1 MPEEQTQAALKNP
14 LYSDI
19 VRGTGDLTPMGADVA
34 QVVWSGCSALAHGDA
49 FGTLSILD
57 GRSWPK
63 GGVATIR
70 VTGSISSLFWC
81 TVTGSQNQSTQFGD
95 LSCGYEGGGESQMSL
110 SSRAGE

>member
-1 MPEEQTQAALKNP
+1 MPEEQIQAALKNP

-34 QVVWSGCSALAHGDA
+34 QVVRSGCSALAHGDA

-63 GGVATIR
+63 PAAWPPSVSPAPSAACSGAP
-70 VTGSISSLFWC
+70 
-81 TVTGSQNQSTQFGD
+81 
-95 LSCGYEGGGESQMSL
+95 
-110 SSRAGE
+110 